1 MTYVAPERLQQ
12 LFMSNKL
19 QVNFFPL
26 SFRGCLMLSVKKEEL
41 WIFSCLILRK
51 SSSDDDAIMMKEQ
64 INNSVCSATRG
75 LSRRRWRGKAGR
87 FTTQCITNDQGQS
100 NACITTAHDQ
110 IVLKI
115 RRKLPAPFPSI
126 KTVQNKFWISILVWN
141 IGTCNKKSRF
151 QTVDGLFAPKI
162 QAGLNPLELQAPD
175 PWTLSPRAV
184 EIQMMA
190 LN

>member
-26 SFRGCLMLSVKKEEL
+26 SFRGCLMLKVKKEEYCVKAAVMT
-41 WIFSCLILRK
+41 ITVAI
-51 SSSDDDAIMMKEQ
+51 AIMMKEQ
-64 INNSVCSATRG
+64 NKISICSATRG